1 MNLQEQISRIHEMM
15 GVINESKYD
24 KFKKN
29 WVNIGDSYCDFEISE
44 PLSISIYLFP
54 NDTGFLVEL
63 LFNNLLVGSFHSF
76 VDEEYAQMNDA
87 EIDEKFRGI
96 GLGKILLLV
105 AINVSNNLLGFFGS
119 DSRGLTK
126 DQESVYK
133 SLNNSGVLKN
143 WDEIDYDKAQ
153 NLIDEIIGKL

>member
-1 MNLQEQISRIHEMM
+1 MNLQEQIKRIQSLM

-29 WVNIGDSYCDFEISE
+29 WVNVGDSYCDFDISK

-54 NDTGFLVEL
+54 NDNGFLVEL
-63 LFNNLLVGSFHSF
+63 LYNNSLVGSFHSF
-76 VDEEYAQMNDA
+76 VDEEEGQMNDV

-105 AINVSNNLLGFFGS
+105 AINVSNNSLGFFGS
-119 DSRGLTK
+119 DTRGLTK

-133 SLNNSGVLKN
+133 SLNNTGALKK
-143 WDEIDYDKAQ
+143 WDEIDYNNAQ
-153 NLIDEIIGKL
+153 NLINEIIGKL